1 MPIPAD
7 PLGEL
12 LETLALEKTA
22 RTKEDIFIGPSNFMP
37 TGRVFG
43 GQQLGQSLIA
53 ASSTVEPDRF
63 VHSLHGYFL
72 RSGNIDL
79 PITYS
84 VDRLRDGKSFS
95 TRRVQA
101 YQNGETLFSSIYS
114 FQVQEDGLEHQE
126 SLPEGIPEPESLPPL
141 HELVKDMDEPSAQ
154 YWAKGRPFDMRHIEK
169 SIYFYVEGEHVAHQA
184 LWFKTIGPLPDD
196 QNIHNAALAYASD
209 YSLLEPIYRRHGLVW
224 SHPGLMAAS
233 LDHAMWFHRPAKVD
247 QWLLYVQ
254 DSPTA
259 RGARGLSL
267 GKIFNRQGELVATV
281 AQEGIVR
288 ISKEDLAKH
297 QSLVRRLQVER

>member
-7 PLGEL
+7 PLSEL
-12 LETLALEKTA
+12 LETLNIQKVA

-43 GQQLGQSLIA
+43 GQQVGQSLVA
-53 ASSTVEPDRF
+53 ASNTVDPERRI
-63 VHSLHGYFL
+63 HSMHGYFL
-72 RSGNIDL
+72 RSGDMDL

-101 YQNGETLFSSIYS
+101 YQNGEPLFSSIYS
-114 FQVQEDGLEHQE
+114 FQVDEPGLEHQD
-126 SLPEGIPEPESLPPL
+126 SLPDGIPEPESLPPL
-141 HELVKDMDEPSAQ
+141 IDLMAVMEDDPAAQ

-169 SIYFYVEGEHVAHQA
+169 SIYFYIEGEHVAHQA
-184 LWFKTIGPLPDD
+184 IWFKTIGPLPDD
-196 QNIHNAALAYASD
+196 PILHNAALAYASD

-224 SHPGLMAAS
+224 SHPGLMVAS
-233 LDHAMWFHRPAKVD
+233 LDHAMWFHRPTRVD
-247 QWLLYVQ
+247 EWLLYVQ
-254 DSPTA
+254 DSPNA

-281 AQEGIVR
+281 AQEGLVR
-288 ISKEDLAKH
+288 IPRDELKNH
-297 QSLVRRLQVER
+297 

>member
-1 MPIPAD
+1 MPISED
-7 PLGEL
+7 PLQEL
-12 LETLALEKTA
+12 LDTLKLSRVA
-22 RTKEDIFIGPSNFMP
+22 RTKEDIFIGSSNFMP

-43 GQQLGQSLIA
+43 GQQLGQALVA
-53 ASSTVEPDRF
+53 ASNTVDPDRF
-63 VHSLHGYFL
+63 IHSMHGYFL
-72 RSGNIDL
+72 RSGDMDL

-84 VDRLRDGKSFS
+84 VDRIRDGRSFS

-101 YQNGETLFSSIYS
+101 YQNGEPLFSSIYS
-114 FQVQEDGLEHQE
+114 FQIAEKGLEHQD
-126 SLPEGIPEPESLPPL
+126 SLPEGIPEPESLPKL
-141 HELVKDMDEPSAQ
+141 IDLVSGIDDPAAQ
-154 YWAKGRPFDMRHIEK
+154 YWAKARPFDMRHIEK

-184 LWFKTIGPLPDD
+184 IWFRTIDALPDD
-196 QNIHNAALAYASD
+196 QILHNAALAYASD

-233 LDHAMWFHRPAKVD
+233 LDHAMWFHRPARVD
-247 QWLLYVQ
+247 EWLLYVQ
-254 DSPTA
+254 DSPNA

-288 ISKEDLAKH
+288 IPKEELI
-297 QSLVRRLQVER
+297 SS

>member
-1 MPIPAD
+1 MPISED
-7 PLGEL
+7 PLQEL
-12 LETLALEKTA
+12 LDTLKLSRVA
-22 RTKEDIFIGPSNFMP
+22 RTKEDIFIGSSNFMP

-43 GQQLGQSLIA
+43 GQQLGQALVA
-53 ASSTVEPDRF
+53 ASNTVEPDRF
-63 VHSLHGYFL
+63 IHSMHGYFL
-72 RSGNIDL
+72 RSGDMDL

-84 VDRLRDGKSFS
+84 VDRIRDGRSFS

-101 YQNGETLFSSIYS
+101 YQNGEPLFSSIYS
-114 FQVQEDGLEHQE
+114 FQIAEKGLEHQD
-126 SLPEGIPEPESLPPL
+126 SLPEGIPEPESLPKL
-141 HELVKDMDEPSAQ
+141 IDLVSGMDDPSAQ
-154 YWAKGRPFDMRHIEK
+154 YWAKARPFDMRHIEK

-184 LWFKTIGPLPDD
+184 IWFRTIAALPDD
-196 QNIHNAALAYASD
+196 EILHNAALAYASD

-233 LDHAMWFHRPAKVD
+233 LDHAMWFHRPARVD
-247 QWLLYVQ
+247 EWLLYVQ
-254 DSPTA
+254 DSPNA

-288 ISKEDLAKH
+288 IPKEELI
-297 QSLVRRLQVER
+297 SS

>member
-1 MPIPAD
+1 MPISED
-7 PLGEL
+7 PLQEL
-12 LETLALEKTA
+12 LDTLKLSRVA
-22 RTKEDIFIGPSNFMP
+22 RTKEDIFIGSSNFMP

-43 GQQLGQSLIA
+43 GQQLGQALVA
-53 ASSTVEPDRF
+53 ASNTVDPDRF
-63 VHSLHGYFL
+63 IHSMHGYFL
-72 RSGNIDL
+72 RSGDMDL

-84 VDRLRDGKSFS
+84 VDRIRDGRSFS

-101 YQNGETLFSSIYS
+101 YQNGKPLFSSIYS
-114 FQVQEDGLEHQE
+114 FQIAEKGLEHQD
-126 SLPEGIPEPESLPPL
+126 SLPEGIPEPESLPKL
-141 HELVKDMDEPSAQ
+141 IDLVSGIDDPAAQ
-154 YWAKGRPFDMRHIEK
+154 YWAKARPFDMRHIEK

-184 LWFKTIGPLPDD
+184 IWFRTIDALPDD
-196 QNIHNAALAYASD
+196 QILHNAALAYASD

-233 LDHAMWFHRPAKVD
+233 LDHAMWFHRPARVD
-247 QWLLYVQ
+247 EWLLYVQ
-254 DSPTA
+254 DSPNA

-288 ISKEDLAKH
+288 IPKEELI
-297 QSLVRRLQVER
+297 SS

>member
-1 MPIPAD
+1 MPISED
-7 PLGEL
+7 PLQEL
-12 LETLALEKTA
+12 LDTLKLSRVA
-22 RTKEDIFIGPSNFMP
+22 RTKEDIFIGSSNFMP

-43 GQQLGQSLIA
+43 GQQLGQALVA
-53 ASSTVEPDRF
+53 ASNTVDPDRF
-63 VHSLHGYFL
+63 IHSMHGYFL
-72 RSGNIDL
+72 RSGDMDL

-84 VDRLRDGKSFS
+84 VDRIRDGRSFS

-101 YQNGETLFSSIYS
+101 YQNGEPLFSSIYS
-114 FQVQEDGLEHQE
+114 FQIAEKGLEHQD
-126 SLPEGIPEPESLPPL
+126 SLPEGIPEPESLPKL
-141 HELVKDMDEPSAQ
+141 IDLVSGINDPAAQ
-154 YWAKGRPFDMRHIEK
+154 YWAKARPFDMRHIEK

-184 LWFKTIGPLPDD
+184 IWFRTIDALPDD
-196 QNIHNAALAYASD
+196 QILHNAALAYASD

-233 LDHAMWFHRPAKVD
+233 LDHAMWFHRPARVD
-247 QWLLYVQ
+247 EWLLYVQ
-254 DSPTA
+254 DSPNA

-288 ISKEDLAKH
+288 IPKEELI
-297 QSLVRRLQVER
+297 SS

>member
-1 MPIPAD
+1 MPISED
-7 PLGEL
+7 PLQEL
-12 LETLALEKTA
+12 LDTLKLSRVA
-22 RTKEDIFIGPSNFMP
+22 RTKEDIFIGSSNFMP

-43 GQQLGQSLIA
+43 GQQLGQALVA
-53 ASSTVEPDRF
+53 ASNTVEPDRF
-63 VHSLHGYFL
+63 IHSMHGYFL
-72 RSGNIDL
+72 RSGDMDL

-84 VDRLRDGKSFS
+84 VDRIRDGRSFS

-101 YQNGETLFSSIYS
+101 YQNGEPLFSSIYS
-114 FQVQEDGLEHQE
+114 FQIAEKGLEHQD
-126 SLPEGIPEPESLPPL
+126 SLPEGIPEPESLPKL
-141 HELVKDMDEPSAQ
+141 IDLVSGIDDPAAQ
-154 YWAKGRPFDMRHIEK
+154 YWAKARPFDMRHIEK

-184 LWFKTIGPLPDD
+184 IWFRTIDALPDD
-196 QNIHNAALAYASD
+196 QILHNAALAYASD

-233 LDHAMWFHRPAKVD
+233 LDHAMWFHRPARVD
-247 QWLLYVQ
+247 EWLLYVQ
-254 DSPTA
+254 DSPNA

-288 ISKEDLAKH
+288 IPKEELI
-297 QSLVRRLQVER
+297 SS

>member
-1 MPIPAD
+1 MSESMPISED
-7 PLGEL
+7 PLQEL
-12 LETLALEKTA
+12 LDTLKLSRVA
-22 RTKEDIFIGPSNFMP
+22 RTKEDIFIGSSNFMP

-43 GQQLGQSLIA
+43 GQQLGQALVA
-53 ASSTVEPDRF
+53 ASNTVDPDRF
-63 VHSLHGYFL
+63 IHSMHGYFL
-72 RSGNIDL
+72 RSGDMDL

-84 VDRLRDGKSFS
+84 VDRIRDGRSFS

-101 YQNGETLFSSIYS
+101 YQNGEPLFSSIYS
-114 FQVQEDGLEHQE
+114 FQIAEKGLEHQD
-126 SLPEGIPEPESLPPL
+126 SLPEGIPEPESLPKL
-141 HELVKDMDEPSAQ
+141 IDLVSGIDDPAAQ
-154 YWAKGRPFDMRHIEK
+154 YWAKARPFDMRHIEK

-184 LWFKTIGPLPDD
+184 IWFRTIDALPDD
-196 QNIHNAALAYASD
+196 QILHNAALAYASD

-233 LDHAMWFHRPAKVD
+233 LDHAMWFHRPARVD
-247 QWLLYVQ
+247 EWLLYVQ
-254 DSPTA
+254 DSPNA

-288 ISKEDLAKH
+288 IPKEELI
-297 QSLVRRLQVER
+297 SS